1 MAAKS
6 LTNAAAIAACDAVV
20 DRVDLGTTDATGD
33 IKIYSGTIPT
43 DADTALGAQ
52 VLLAELDMSIPAF
65 GAAVDAAPGG
75 RATANAIS
83 DDTSADAGG
92 TASFFRMNN
101 RDNAT
106 VLQGDVTATSGGG
119 DLELNTVSI
128 VASAKVSITSM
139 TVTMPES

>member
-1 MAAKS
+1 MANKS

-33 IKIYSGTIPT
+33 IKIYDGAIPA
-43 DADTALGAQ
+43 DADTALSGNT
-52 VLLAELDMSIPAF
+52 LLAELNMSNPAF

-83 DDTSADAGG
+83 DDTSADATG
-92 TASFFRMNN
+92 TASFFRLND

-128 VASAKVSITSM
+128 VIGAKVSITAM